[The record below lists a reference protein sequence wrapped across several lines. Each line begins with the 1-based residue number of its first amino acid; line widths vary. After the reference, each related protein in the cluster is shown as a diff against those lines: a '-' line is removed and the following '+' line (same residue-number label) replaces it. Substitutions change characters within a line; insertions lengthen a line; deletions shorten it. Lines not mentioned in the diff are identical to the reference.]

1 MPSRGMLLFR
11 TPLSFPQSIRKWPE
25 ARASKRGGTRTEK
38 RGSLKVRDRNNGLG
52 ERRRMLS
59 GMTVS
64 VEQRRK
70 GTTKSLP
77 TKPEKLVFRRKVVDK
92 L

>member
-1 MPSRGMLLFR
+1 MANQCVTTKAP
-11 TPLSFPQSIRKWPE
+11 
-25 ARASKRGGTRTEK
+25 
-38 RGSLKVRDRNNGLG
+38 VYNGLG